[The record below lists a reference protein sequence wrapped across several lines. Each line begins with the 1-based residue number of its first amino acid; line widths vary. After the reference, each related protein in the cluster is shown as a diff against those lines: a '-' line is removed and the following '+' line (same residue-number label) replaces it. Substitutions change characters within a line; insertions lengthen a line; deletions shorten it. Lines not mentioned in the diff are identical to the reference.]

1 MVPFLMEWGREWSDI
16 MQMQTHLQMEV
27 SYKKEMLRQ

>member
-1 MVPFLMEWGREWSDI
+1 MVLFLMEWGRECSN
-16 MQMQTHLQMEV
+16 MQMQTYLQMEV